1 MKKRAP
7 KAAICEQQA
16 HSGGCLCDSDL
27 AVERRAADPSCT
39 GISEEKRRRGAVTI
53 HEIRVVTDEAA
64 AAIGKPRGT
73 YITLFHAPAWELWG
87 EAKEEVA
94 RALSREMLRLAA
106 VFYPSIP
113 PHRLTVLFV
122 GLGNRNLTAD
132 AIGPRAAA
140 QVTATLHLR
149 TTEPALFER
158 LRCAGVAVCAPG
170 VTAET
175 GVEAA
180 DTVLDL
186 SRRIRP
192 DLVVA
197 VDALAARST
206 ERLATT
212 IQLCDTG
219 VAPGSGLGMKHIALT
234 RETLGAPVIAVG
246 VPTVVR
252 SRTLVADA
260 LTEAG
265 RGALCDPIL
274 AHMGQSDFFVSPKD
288 IDTTADTLSSI
299 IAMAFERLFGP

>member
-1 MKKRAP
+1 MRKRTP
-7 KAAICEQQA
+7 KAAVYEQPA
-16 HSGGCLCDSDL
+16 HPGGCLCDSDL

>member
-1 MKKRAP
+1 MK
-7 KAAICEQQA
+7 ETQA
-16 HSGGCLCDSDL
+16 SSGNAMPSAVRGCSVDSDL
-27 AVERRAADPSCT
+27 AVERRAADPDCP
-39 GISEEKRRRGAVTI
+39 GISEEKRRRGAVKV
-53 HEIRVVTDEAA
+53 HEIRVTTDEAA
-64 AAIGKPRGT
+64 AAIGKPCGT
-73 YITLFHAPAWELWG
+73 YITLSHAPAWELWG
-87 EAKEEVA
+87 EAKEEVV

-106 VFYPSIP
+106 GFYPSVP

-122 GLGNRNLTAD
+122 GLGNGQLTAD

-140 QVTATLHLR
+140 RVTATLHLR
-149 TTEPALFER
+149 TSEPTLFGR

-170 VTAET
+170 GTAQT

-197 VDALAARST
+197 VDALAARATS
-206 ERLATT
+206 RLATT

-219 VAPGSGLGMKHIALT
+219 VAPGSGLGMKHTALN

-246 VPTVVR
+246 VPTVVH

-265 RGALCDPIL
+265 AGELCDPLL
-274 AHMGQSDFFVSPKD
+274 ARMGQSDFFVSPKD
-288 IDTTADTLSSI
+288 IDTTADTLSSV
-299 IAMAFERLFGP
+299 IAEAFERLFGP